1 MIAEITVREY
11 ARLTTQS
18 VSEPTLDR
26 AHISA
31 SAFDWLCSLS
41 ATFSRSGAALLQV
54 EGRQWLKLDN
64 YVGVIETPCGTRL
77 EILPKHMDEG
87 DCVASSRKLLQ
98 QMIASAMDLPV
109 RVAHETSLQLFDA
122 PLSEWVI
129 GRFLAALDHLLKRGI
144 RSDYV
149 RIEASERYLRGQ
161 LDVVRQMRQPP
172 GRQHIFQIRHDVYVP
187 DRPENR
193 LLKQAL
199 ELVCKRTQ
207 LPENWRL
214 AQELRTLFQDVP
226 SSLDIDSDFK
236 QWRTDRLMA
245 HYQPVRPWCEL
256 ILYRQ
261 MPFSLVGQWH
271 GISMLF
277 PMEKLFE
284 RYVAAALRTTIGNKA
299 KLITQAASQS
309 LCLHQNK
316 PMFRLQPDIVIEQ
329 GAERWVLDTKWK
341 RINQYL
347 RNSNYEISQSD
358 FYQMFAYGRKYL
370 NGKGE
375 LALIYPMHQKFSGK
389 LQPFYF
395 DENLHLWVI
404 GFNLSNESIEIP
416 DLNNADL
423 ESCALLN
430 LICKQNKLN

>member
-172 GRQHIFQIRHDVYVP
+172 GRQHLFQIRHDVYVP

-226 SSLDIDSDFK
+226 SSSDIDSDFK

-284 RYVAAALRTTIGNKA
+284 RYVAAALRTTISSKA
-299 KLITQAASQS
+299 RLITQAASQS

-329 GAERWVLDTKWK
+329 GTERWVLDTKWK
-341 RINQYL
+341 RINQHL
-347 RNSNYEISQSD
+347 RSSNYDISQAD

-370 NGKGE
+370 NGHGQ

-389 LQPFYF
+389 LPPFYF
-395 DENLHLWVI
+395 DENLRLWVLA
-404 GFNLSNESIEIP
+404 FNLSNKSIDIP
-416 DLNNADL
+416 ELTNADL
-423 ESCALLN
+423 GSCALLE
-430 LICKQNKLN
+430 LICKQYH